1 MRVVTM
7 TVIGGVA
14 AFAAALAPSAAG
26 SIKLRFDHRN
36 NVIRIENGW
45 SASADAPACRTGKFL
60 KYDYS
65 GNPYLKK
72 VRVCA

>member
-1 MRVVTM
+1 MRVVTLAAM
-7 TVIGGVA
+7 GGIVA
-14 AFAAALAPSAAG
+14 LGVALAPAMAG
-26 SIKLRFDHRN
+26 SIKLRFDHSH

-45 SASADAPACRTGKFL
+45 RASAESPACRTGKFL